1 MRGRSQ
7 AWCEAAFWAASLGLL
22 LSVRLCH
29 AGVLWADE
37 AYGLAGARRLL
48 EGAALYR
55 DFWFDKPPLYAW
67 IYLCWGARIGWPLRL
82 GGALYALL
90 TCWLAGRAAKA
101 LFGRREGLWAAG
113 AMAFFLSF
121 DHPAAIISPAP
132 DFLLL
137 PFTLGTVWA
146 LAAGRPAAA
155 GFSAAAGLLA
165 NVKALALPVLA
176 VLWRPADW
184 KRIVAAYAAG
194 FAAVWIAADGW
205 QEPVWAWGL
214 RYAGDSFLS
223 NPLLEGLR
231 RTANWAGFHAALVMA
246 AALYFR
252 RADPLRGRLAAWL
265 ALSLGMVAAG
275 ARFFPRYYLALLP
288 ALATAAARGAAAAR
302 GRRMRVVLAL
312 ALLVPAVR
320 FGSRHVATLL
330 GRPSA
335 MRDLALWEDCR
346 EAAGKIRALARPG
359 DTLLVWGYRP
369 ELTVLAGLPGGTPF
383 LDSQPL
389 TGVLADRHLRSDRPT
404 AAAWSQRNRRRLAQT
419 RPTFIAD
426 GLGPLN
432 PVLAVERYPDLHSW
446 LADYEP
452 AAETRGF
459 RIWRRK

>member
-1 MRGRSQ
+1 MQRRSQ
-7 AWCEAAFWAASLGLL
+7 AWREAAFWAACLALL

-29 AGVLWADE
+29 TRVLWADE

-55 DFWFDKPPLYAW
+55 DLWFDKPPLYAW
-67 IYLCWGARIGWPLRL
+67 IYLCWGARTGWPLRL

-90 TCWLAGRAAKA
+90 ACWLAGRTARA
-101 LFGRREGLWAAG
+101 LFGRREGFWAAG

-121 DHPAAIISPAP
+121 DHPAAIVSLAP

-155 GFSAAAGLLA
+155 GLCAAGGLLA
-165 NVKALALPVLA
+165 NVKALALPLLA
-176 VLWRPADW
+176 LWWRPGDW
-184 KRIVAAYAAG
+184 KRMLPAYAAG
-194 FAAVWIAADGW
+194 FAAVWLVAAGW

-214 RYAGDSFLS
+214 RYAGDSFLGH
-223 NPLLEGLR
+223 PVLEGLR
-231 RTANWAGFHAALVMA
+231 RTANWTGFHAAPAMA

-265 ALSLGMVAAG
+265 ALSLGMAAAG

-288 ALATAAARGAAAAR
+288 ALATAAARGAVAVR
-302 GRRMRVVLAL
+302 GRRLQALLAL

-320 FGSRHVATLL
+320 FGGKHAATLL
-330 GRPSA
+330 DRPSA

-369 ELTVLAGLPGGTPF
+369 ELNVLAGLPGGTPF

-389 TGVLADRHLRSDRPT
+389 TGVLADRHLYSSRPT
-404 AAAWSQRNRRRLAQT
+404 AAAWAERNRRRLAQT

-432 PVLAVERYPDLHSW
+432 PALALERYPDLRSW